1 MSSTQPLLT
10 IGEPLADTI
19 QANLN
24 EHWKL
29 YLGSGILMVLL
40 GVAAILLPI
49 ISTLEIEM
57 LIGWLLIL
65 GGVFRSLTV
74 LKRRHVAG
82 FGMSL
87 LSGILSICLGLI
99 LVGRP
104 LQGMLTL
111 TILLTVFFVIE
122 GVSAVLVALE
132 ERRQR
137 HPWGWTLFN
146 GIIDGLL
153 ACLIWQGW
161 PNDATWIIG
170 LYVGINM
177 IFLGFP
183 LILLAL
189 AARRAQTRSA

>member
-1 MSSTQPLLT
+1 
-10 IGEPLADTI
+10 
-19 QANLN
+19 
-24 EHWKL
+24 
-29 YLGSGILMVLL
+29 
-40 GVAAILLPI
+40 
-49 ISTLEIEM
+49 M

-65 GGVFRSLTV
+65 GGVLRSFAV

-87 LSGILSICLGLI
+87 LSGVLSICLGLI

-137 HPWGWTLFN
+137 HPWGWSLFK
-146 GIIDGLL
+146 GVIDGLL

-177 IFLGFP
+177 IFLGLP
-183 LILLAL
+183 MILLSL